1 MIAIAM
7 RSDAKLLQLQL
18 QLQLQHQLQ
27 LYNVL
32 LVVPFWRRCA
42 FVPIFLS
49 LAPGSCTKQAA
60 AALFLSLSLTLLVLA
75 IAICRF

>member
-18 QLQLQHQLQ
+18 QLQLQ

-60 AALFLSLSLTLLVLA
+60 AALFLSLSYTSCLGYRYL
-75 IAICRF
+75 